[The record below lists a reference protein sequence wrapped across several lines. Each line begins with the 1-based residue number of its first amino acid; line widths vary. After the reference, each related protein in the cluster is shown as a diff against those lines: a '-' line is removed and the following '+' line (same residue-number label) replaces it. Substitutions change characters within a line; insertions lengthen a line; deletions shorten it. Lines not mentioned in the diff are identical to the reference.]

1 MTLTAVNK
9 QLQRWRNN
17 RYHSMFTP
25 GVNVSTIIFCLR
37 VRVMIRIKVAVNVRA
52 NSKMQA
58 ESNACNAYLPVSRT
72 ENDT

>member
-1 MTLTAVNK
+1 
-9 QLQRWRNN
+9 
-17 RYHSMFTP
+17 MFTP